1 MKKYFLAISIL
12 CLAACNNSGNT
23 RDTHGLDSNALPTSL
38 ISNAHTA
45 SGIDT
50 AEMDKLPS
58 MDFKDTLHD
67 FGSIHEGETIEYDF
81 DFVNNGKSPLLISG
95 ATGSCGCTV
104 ADYPQDPIQP
114 GKGGTI
120 KVKFNSTGKSGHQE
134 KSVEVNSNSKYGLKT
149 LYIKGEVLSKNNNS

>member
-12 CLAACNNSGNT
+12 SLAACNQGSSKQAANS
-23 RDTHGLDSNALPTSL
+23 LDSNALSTSL
-38 ISNAHTA
+38 VSNAHTA

-50 AEMDKLPS
+50 AEMNKMPS

-67 FGSIHEGETIEYDF
+67 FGSIHEGEVIEYDF

-104 ADYPQDPIQP
+104 ANYPQDPIP
-114 GKGGTI
+114 AGKGGTI